1 MVKVCNTAFVKNDK
15 EPYKTIFEKYPF
27 ELDNFQKYA
36 IQAIEESNHILITAH
51 TGSGKTLPAEY
62 AIQKFCSDGKKV
74 IYTSPIKSLSNQKF
88 HEFSAKFPEISFGI
102 LTGDIKFN
110 PEADCLIMT
119 TEILRN
125 TLFQQEMIEKGTIE
139 KDKLSMHFS
148 MDINTELACVIFD
161 EIHYINDA
169 GRGKVWEE
177 TIIKLPKQVQMVM
190 LSATIDKAETFAGW
204 IENIKETPV
213 WLAPT
218 SIRVVPLTHY
228 SYYSVHPSQYKKIK
242 DTKKTDLLHSID
254 DKIIALKKPGEPLE
268 FNAFNNV
275 SKMDS
280 YMRKYRH
287 FTRNNYILNKV
298 VNKLHSENMLPAI
311 CFVFS
316 RKKAE
321 EYAKN
326 IETSLFGEGEEH
338 IPNIIQKE
346 CTEILRKLPNYAE
359 YINLPEFTMM
369 TSLLEKGIAV
379 HHSGIMPVLR
389 EMVELLFSKGYIK
402 LLFAT
407 ETFAVGINMPT
418 KTVIFT
424 SLKKFDGSAFR
435 NLYSNEYT
443 QMAGR
448 AGRRGLDTIG
458 HVIHLNNMFEVPY
471 QCEYNALFSSIPQTL
486 RSKFSVN
493 FNLLLRLISTK
504 ETNFNEF
511 TERSMLHAEIMA
523 EQAINESTYGHFNE
537 KIDILTRD
545 LRSFNADMEALKKYY
560 DLNAVYNLMNSS
572 KRKQRGKLERQMRSI
587 EDNSTRHFKRDYNY
601 YKEIKYLEN
610 EKTEYV
616 VKIHEANSILEQD
629 IIHVLDILKRTG
641 FINMVEND
649 IDVVNTGAASEPT
662 GLLLPSQYKLT
673 STGEIATHIQEVNC
687 LAWADII
694 ESGVLQNVSPQ
705 ELVAILSSFTTI
717 RVPEGCRNEV
727 CMSENDNV
735 KNVLGQLKNTYNK
748 YYDIEL
754 REFKQVTEDDYK
766 FHYDMTDIMMEW
778 CAATT
783 ETECKKVLG
792 MAYDKDIF
800 LGEFVKA
807 VLKINTIVGELDK
820 ICDLI
825 GNVPLKN
832 VLSQVG
838 DITLKYVATNQS
850 LYV

>member
-1 MVKVCNTAFVKNDK
+1 MVKVCNTAFVKNNE
-15 EPYKTIFEKYPF
+15 EPYKTIFREYPF

-36 IQAIEESNHILITAH
+36 VQAIEEKNHILITAH

-62 AIQKFCSDGKKV
+62 AIQKFCRSGKKV

-139 KDKLSMHFS
+139 KDKLSLHFS

-190 LSATIDKAETFAGW
+190 LSATIDKAETFAEW

-242 DTKKTDLLHSID
+242 DKSKATLLKSID
-254 DKIIALKKPGEPLE
+254 DKIIPLKKPNEQIDLD
-268 FNAFNNV
+268 AFTILQ
-275 SKMDS
+275 KIDS

-287 FTRNNYILNKV
+287 FTRNKYILNKV
-298 VNKLHSENMLPAI
+298 VNKLQTEKMLPAI

-316 RKKAE
+316 RNKTE
-321 EYAKN
+321 EYAKS
-326 IETSLFGEGEEH
+326 IESTLFEEDEGH

-346 CTEILRKLPNYAE
+346 CTEILRKLPNYEE

-418 KTVIFT
+418 KTVLFT
-424 SLKKFDGSAFR
+424 SIIKFDGSTFR

-471 QCEYNALFSSIPQTL
+471 HCEYSALFSSIPQTL
-486 RSKFSVN
+486 RSKFNIN

-504 ETNFNEF
+504 EPNFNEF
-511 TERSMLHAEIMA
+511 TNKSMLHAEIMA
-523 EQAINESTYGHFNE
+523 EQAINKRTCEHFTE
-537 KIDILTRD
+537 KIKTITQNLHNMR
-545 LRSFNADMEALKKYY
+545 ADMDLLEKYHDLHMKY
-560 DLNAVYNLMNSS
+560 DLISPN
-572 KRKQRGKLERQMRSI
+572 KRKQRVRIDRQIMAI
-587 EDNSTRHFKRDYNY
+587 ENEKPRNFSRNYSDYV
-601 YKEIKYLEN
+601 EIKYLEN
-610 EKTEYV
+610 EKNEYMI
-616 VKIHEANSILEQD
+616 KIQKYNTLLEQNVL
-629 IIHVLDILKRTG
+629 HVINILKMAG
-641 FINMVEND
+641 F
-649 IDVVNTGAASEPT
+649 IDVVNNTNDDT
-662 GLLLPSQYKLT
+662 ILHLPSQYKLT
-673 STGEIATHIQEVNC
+673 SSGEIATHIQEVNC
-687 LAWADII
+687 LAWANII
-694 ESGVLQNVSPQ
+694 EDGIIDGISPQ
-705 ELVAILSSFTTI
+705 ELVAVLSSFTSI
-717 RVPEGCRNEV
+717 RVSDDYKNEV
-727 CMSENDNV
+727 CVCENVNV
-735 KNVLGQLKNTYNK
+735 KHVLNKIKNAYNK

-766 FHYDMTDIMMEW
+766 LHYDMNDIMLEW
-778 CAATT
+778 CDATT
-783 ETECKKVLG
+783 ENECKNVLG

-807 VLKINTIVGELDK
+807 VLKINTIVVELDK

-832 VLSQVG
+832 VLNQIG
-838 DITLKYVATNQS
+838 EMTLKYVATNQS